1 MIISFFLSAKNLI
14 YLTMRSIEEKRR
26 LTFSGS
32 FSGLSVSDFI
42 GAEKKDNY
50 YLRYNRLVLIE

>member
-1 MIISFFLSAKNLI
+1 
-14 YLTMRSIEEKRR
+14 MRSIEEKREE

-50 YLRYNRLVLIE
+50 YS

>member
-1 MIISFFLSAKNLI
+1 
-14 YLTMRSIEEKRR
+14 MRSNEEKRR